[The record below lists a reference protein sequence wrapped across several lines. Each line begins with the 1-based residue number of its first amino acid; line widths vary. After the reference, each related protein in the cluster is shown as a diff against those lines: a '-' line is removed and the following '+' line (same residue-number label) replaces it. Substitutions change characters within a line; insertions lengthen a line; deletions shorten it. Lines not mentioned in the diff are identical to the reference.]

1 MTPVVK
7 SDISMKLPDMVN
19 RLTFGQ
25 EGVKAVAAVILG
37 LVSELMQLWQLMV
50 GVGFSKKGGIRP
62 LFLVLQFF
70 CPMAGLG
77 LCALVDKNGLAS
89 CGCVMAFVLICGA
102 AARFIFERMRKKE

>member
-1 MTPVVK
+1 
-7 SDISMKLPDMVN
+7 MKLPDMVN

-37 LVSELMQLWQLMV
+37 LVSGLLQLWLLMV

-70 CPMAGLG
+70 CPMAGLS
-77 LCALVDKNGLAS
+77 LCAWLRIQQLLPCAITMS
-89 CGCVMAFVLICGA
+89 AVLILGA
-102 AARFIFERMRKKE
+102 VATFLRIRLQGSKGKKD